1 MKYSDERSRLLVRLR
16 YAKCERCPRP
26 ADLHL
31 LVNQEKG
38 EVVQT
43 WFMDE
48 WEAENEDFE

>member
-1 MKYSDERSRLLVRLR
+1 MFRREEPLVSSLEVREVR
-16 YAKCERCPRP
+16 EVSKTCRFACFSSPG
-26 ADLHL
+26 
-31 LVNQEKG
+31 KG